1 MAIYAATARSSLRS
15 ASSSFRSSAARV
27 SPQAK
32 PKSSPSASS
41 LFSQQK
47 PLSQRIFRSPVE
59 MSCCVDSLMPFHSA
73 NSSSL
78 LISMLGVSNQT
89 YFWLLEACK
98 DDL

>member
-1 MAIYAATARSSLRS
+1 MTIYAATARSVFRS
-15 ASSSFRSSAARV
+15 ASTSFRGSAARL

-41 LFSQQK
+41 FFSHEK

-59 MSCCVDSLMPFHSA
+59 LSCCVDSLMPFHSA

-78 LISMLGVSNQT
+78 LISMLGVSNQP
-89 YFWLLEACK
+89 YFWLLQGNIN
-98 DDL
+98 